1 MRKFISGLLAI
12 AAAAF
17 TGCYE
22 SGTDADNTS
31 REARI
36 SISPAAIGF
45 DADGRTT
52 DGLAFGTYIVTVNPY
67 GKMYSDWHA
76 ELVGT
81 DWATL
86 DYHTASPDGAVE
98 KALRITCSAN
108 TDYKRTGTL
117 RVTLSKTGESVDFPI
132 TQVGLKPDAT
142 LTLSTESDIEMMA
155 LEPAEVTVT
164 FETNMPASTVT
175 AELEEGVEWLTC
187 TLDREAGTVV
197 LAASDNTSPTDMREA
212 TVTVSAGTEDT
223 SLATRQI
230 KVRQL
235 ANETYLFIYGSG
247 IPHFAAFGDAAQ
259 MNKNDLVFGLD
270 HYFRSGKVILSTSR
284 TPDAYPRY
292 ALTAD
297 GKLAVLADAAAE
309 AAAPELTFGI
319 AGMNALRVTIALD
332 DDNNVVAADS
342 KAEFTRISTVNSMPE
357 SELAGYPT
365 KEYVTRDGK
374 TKTWMTTGLH
384 WNGGAAMGTYKLGS
398 GLVGGSKT
406 GGYDEAEYSMRNPAY
421 DTEENG
427 GTLKEL
433 MMPDARFGLRT
444 PLQFVRNADGRPG
457 RRAERGPAD
466 AFPAGR
472 RRDGGRGCRGQ
483 QHHAGT
489 DPQGRPERLRGL
501 RRRQY
506 AGRGRPPVALDAGA
520 GHLSLRLAYRQHV
533 RLERP
538 DLRGGGVVEEL
549 FGLPRGGCD
558 GIVRRH
564 DLGQCGQCGGAPAL
578 QGVAGRRD
586 RYFERCRGL
595 RFQPL
600 PAGVAPLQERLRL
613 LRQLGQRALLLSD
626 SDDGTDDG
634 LEDGPVARLL
644 YDLGRYGIRRRVRRG
659 QRFGS
664 RGALCEKLRE
674 FLNPERAGRENVP
687 VRPGLRP
694 WNDNE

>member
-433 MMPDARFGLRT
+433 MMPDGVTTRASESLFRNRVAPSALDPMPASQAKTTLRICAGKCSAAFTAGAPLCAAGIAPVGISSAAAARRT
-444 PLQFVRNADGRPG
+444 KGAAMSSDTAVEISTPASTTRVWPLGAMASTEMMLPG
-457 RRAERGPAD
+457 EAGATSPAP
-466 AFPAGR
+466 ASEKNSSPAALPATGARISAGR
-472 RRDGGRGCRGQ
+472 
-483 QHHAGT
+483 
-489 DPQGRPERLRGL
+489 
-501 RRRQY
+501 
-506 AGRGRPPVALDAGA
+506 
-520 GHLSLRLAYRQHV
+520 
-533 RLERP
+533 
-538 DLRGGGVVEEL
+538 
-549 FGLPRGGCD
+549 
-558 GIVRRH
+558 
-564 DLGQCGQCGGAPAL
+564 
-578 QGVAGRRD
+578 
-586 RYFERCRGL
+586 
-595 RFQPL
+595 
-600 PAGVAPLQERLRL
+600 
-613 LRQLGQRALLLSD
+613 
-626 SDDGTDDG
+626 
-634 LEDGPVARLL
+634 AR
-644 YDLGRYGIRRRVRRG
+644 I
-659 QRFGS
+659 
-664 RGALCEKLRE
+664 
-674 FLNPERAGRENVP
+674 
-687 VRPGLRP
+687 
-694 WNDNE
+694 

>member
-22 SGTDADNTS
+22 SGTDAD
-31 REARI
+31 
-36 SISPAAIGF
+36 
-45 DADGRTT
+45 
-52 DGLAFGTYIVTVNPY
+52 IVTVNPY

-292 ALTAD
+292 AL
-297 GKLAVLADAAAE
+297 AVLADAAAE

-398 GLVGGSKT
+398 RLVGGSKT

-433 MMPDARFGLRT
+433 MMPDGVTTRASVYGRLYSSYETLTGDPAGALSAALLMPFPLGGAGTVVVDAVGNSITLEPILKADLKDYAASDGGNTQAEADHPSLSMQVQGICPYGWHVANVQDFYDMLCAAAAAKGVTPNPLSAMIGKWSVPDVLRS
-444 PLQFVRNADGRPG
+444 
-457 RRAERGPAD
+457 AEGWSAAPTRHAAAD
-466 AFPAGR
+466 AFGF
-472 RRDGGRGCRGQ
+472 DFF
-483 QHHAGT
+483 
-489 DPQGRPERLRGL
+489 PQGRRLFKSGYQYYASRG
-501 RRRQY
+501 
-506 AGRGRPPVALDAGA
+506 
-520 GHLSLRLAYRQHV
+520 
-533 RLERP
+533 
-538 DLRGGGVVEEL
+538 EL
-549 FGLPRGGCD
+549 FICHPGGLSSGVYQCWR
-558 GIVRRH
+558 INALTNNAA
-564 DLGQCGQCGGAPAL
+564 DLTVSTTYNIGDCSAS
-578 QGVAGRRD
+578 
-586 RYFERCRGL
+586 FRC
-595 RFQPL
+595 
-600 PAGVAPLQERLRL
+600 VKN
-613 LRQLGQRALLLSD
+613 
-626 SDDGTDDG
+626 
-634 LEDGPVARLL
+634 
-644 YDLGRYGIRRRVRRG
+644 Y
-659 QRFGS
+659 
-664 RGALCEKLRE
+664 
-674 FLNPERAGRENVP
+674 ENF
-687 VRPGLRP
+687 
-694 WNDNE
+694 

>member
-332 DDNNVVAADS
+332 DDNNVVVHKMDCETA
-342 KAEFTRISTVNSMPE
+342 TRLKSSFGNRLVATQWEESPQVTSFMATIHIEGIDRMGILQELIHEISINMSINIRN
-357 SELAGYPT
+357 L
-365 KEYVTRDGK
+365 
-374 TKTWMTTGLH
+374 
-384 WNGGAAMGTYKLGS
+384 NI
-398 GLVGGSKT
+398 
-406 GGYDEAEYSMRNPAY
+406 EAN
-421 DTEENG
+421 
-427 GTLKEL
+427 
-433 MMPDARFGLRT
+433 
-444 PLQFVRNADGRPG
+444 
-457 RRAERGPAD
+457 
-466 AFPAGR
+466 
-472 RRDGGRGCRGQ
+472 
-483 QHHAGT
+483 
-489 DPQGRPERLRGL
+489 
-501 RRRQY
+501 
-506 AGRGRPPVALDAGA
+506 
-520 GHLSLRLAYRQHV
+520 
-533 RLERP
+533 
-538 DLRGGGVVEEL
+538 
-549 FGLPRGGCD
+549 
-558 GIVRRH
+558 
-564 DLGQCGQCGGAPAL
+564 
-578 QGVAGRRD
+578 QGVFTCNLVVRVSDAAIVVRM
-586 RYFERCRGL
+586 CR
-595 RFQPL
+595 QIKKIN
-600 PAGVAPLQERLRL
+600 GVKSA
-613 LRQLGQRALLLSD
+613 
-626 SDDGTDDG
+626 
-634 LEDGPVARLL
+634 
-644 YDLGRYGIRRRVRRG
+644 VRT
-659 QRFGS
+659 S
-664 RGALCEKLRE
+664 
-674 FLNPERAGRENVP
+674 
-687 VRPGLRP
+687 
-694 WNDNE
+694 

>member
-309 AAAPELTFGI
+309 AAAPELTPGPRPRPGPKPRRTTRHRPEI
-319 AGMNALRVTIALD
+319 SCWRRISRHSSTAATSSARRQVTTPYRVPSSARRGNPPRARTRRPTAT
-332 DDNNVVAADS
+332 VRSATGRRSSTYSPEARRPSTS
-342 KAEFTRISTVNSMPE
+342 KAS
-357 SELAGYPT
+357 A
-365 KEYVTRDGK
+365 
-374 TKTWMTTGLH
+374 
-384 WNGGAAMGTYKLGS
+384 
-398 GLVGGSKT
+398 
-406 GGYDEAEYSMRNPAY
+406 
-421 DTEENG
+421 
-427 GTLKEL
+427 
-433 MMPDARFGLRT
+433 
-444 PLQFVRNADGRPG
+444 
-457 RRAERGPAD
+457 
-466 AFPAGR
+466 
-472 RRDGGRGCRGQ
+472 
-483 QHHAGT
+483 
-489 DPQGRPERLRGL
+489 
-501 RRRQY
+501 
-506 AGRGRPPVALDAGA
+506 
-520 GHLSLRLAYRQHV
+520 
-533 RLERP
+533 
-538 DLRGGGVVEEL
+538 
-549 FGLPRGGCD
+549 
-558 GIVRRH
+558 
-564 DLGQCGQCGGAPAL
+564 
-578 QGVAGRRD
+578 
-586 RYFERCRGL
+586 
-595 RFQPL
+595 
-600 PAGVAPLQERLRL
+600 
-613 LRQLGQRALLLSD
+613 
-626 SDDGTDDG
+626 
-634 LEDGPVARLL
+634 
-644 YDLGRYGIRRRVRRG
+644 
-659 QRFGS
+659 
-664 RGALCEKLRE
+664 
-674 FLNPERAGRENVP
+674 
-687 VRPGLRP
+687 
-694 WNDNE
+694 

>member
-67 GKMYSDWHA
+67 GKMYSDWYA

-117 RVTLSKTGESVDFPI
+117 RLTLSKTGESVDFPI

-155 LEPAEVTVT
+155 LEPAEVTVA

-187 TLDREAGTVV
+187 TLDREAGTIV

-309 AAAPELTFGI
+309 AAAAGELCLGTIDAWVVWTLTGGAEFRCDWSNASRTQLFDLRRGCWSEPVCEAFGVDVACLPQVTDSDGLFGTTDLGGFLPAPVPIHGVLGDSHAALFAQGCHSRGMAKATYGTGSSVMMNVGDEFVASSHGLSSSLAWRMDGVTEYVLEGNVSYAGAVKTWLRDDLELINNPEEVTDLCYAANPASRVYFVPAFTGLGAPHWASDAEGCVFGMTRATGRAEFVKAADESIAYQIFDVIDAMVEDSGAALAELRVDGGPTRDAYLMQFESDLVGSPIRIASNDEMSGLGAAWACGI
-319 AGMNALRVTIALD
+319 ALGMYARDVVDVYGARGIVEPTMSVDERAKKIAGWRRAVDATIAYT
-332 DDNNVVAADS
+332 A
-342 KAEFTRISTVNSMPE
+342 
-357 SELAGYPT
+357 
-365 KEYVTRDGK
+365 
-374 TKTWMTTGLH
+374 
-384 WNGGAAMGTYKLGS
+384 
-398 GLVGGSKT
+398 
-406 GGYDEAEYSMRNPAY
+406 
-421 DTEENG
+421 
-427 GTLKEL
+427 
-433 MMPDARFGLRT
+433 
-444 PLQFVRNADGRPG
+444 
-457 RRAERGPAD
+457 
-466 AFPAGR
+466 
-472 RRDGGRGCRGQ
+472 
-483 QHHAGT
+483 
-489 DPQGRPERLRGL
+489 
-501 RRRQY
+501 
-506 AGRGRPPVALDAGA
+506 
-520 GHLSLRLAYRQHV
+520 
-533 RLERP
+533 
-538 DLRGGGVVEEL
+538 
-549 FGLPRGGCD
+549 
-558 GIVRRH
+558 
-564 DLGQCGQCGGAPAL
+564 
-578 QGVAGRRD
+578 
-586 RYFERCRGL
+586 
-595 RFQPL
+595 
-600 PAGVAPLQERLRL
+600 
-613 LRQLGQRALLLSD
+613 
-626 SDDGTDDG
+626 
-634 LEDGPVARLL
+634 
-644 YDLGRYGIRRRVRRG
+644 
-659 QRFGS
+659 
-664 RGALCEKLRE
+664 
-674 FLNPERAGRENVP
+674 
-687 VRPGLRP
+687 
-694 WNDNE
+694 